1 MGDFITGFIND
12 VGNGE
17 LLGSNCEGSSVIFDI
32 LSVSVFLS
40 KLVCEVIITEAELTF
55 SMC

>member
-1 MGDFITGFIND
+1 MGDLMTGFIYD
-12 VGNGE
+12 VGKGE
-17 LLGSNCEGSSVIFDI
+17 LLISNCEGSSVIFDI